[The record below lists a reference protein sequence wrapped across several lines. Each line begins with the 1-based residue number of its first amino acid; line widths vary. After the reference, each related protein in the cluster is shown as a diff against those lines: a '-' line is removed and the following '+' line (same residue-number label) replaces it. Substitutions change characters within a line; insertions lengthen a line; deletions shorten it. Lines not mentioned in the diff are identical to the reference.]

1 MIELLT
7 IPEKE
12 YQHLNK
18 KLEAYQAERTELEER
33 YRTRSKELTKEIH
46 AIQDRIARDK
56 RIRER
61 RGPEYMQYRYKKM
74 LEMYNNGTSYEDIAK
89 EFHIATSTVRY
100 NVERMIRIGHRIT
113 LKQHLKKT
121 KGVVNDTLPLE
132 VLMYGAI
139 RVMTAL
145 NKHNIKTVGD
155 YYKMKDKVKLSDTVM
170 NNVEHEINWAS
181 KRYFN
186 DLEWKQK
193 NERYSFFYGQQ

>member
-12 YQHLNK
+12 YQQLNK
-18 KLEAYQAERTELEER
+18 RLEEYQAERTELEER

-61 RGPEYMQYRYKKM
+61 RGPEYMQYRHNKM

-100 NVERMIRIGHRIT
+100 NVERMISIGHRMT

-121 KGVVNDTLPLE
+121 EGVVNDTLPLE
-132 VLMYGAI
+132 VLMYGAT
-139 RVMTAL
+139 RAMNAL
-145 NKHNIKTVGD
+145 NKHHIKTVGD
-155 YYKMKDKVKLSDTVM
+155 YYKMKDKVKLSNAVIED
-170 NNVEHEINWAS
+170 VEHEIEWAS

-186 DLEWKQK
+186 DLKRK
-193 NERYSFFYGQQ
+193 ARGDFYYGQY

>member
-12 YQHLNK
+12 YQQLNK

-155 YYKMKDKVKLSDTVM
+155 YYKMKDKVKLSDTVI
-170 NNVEHEINWAS
+170 NTVEHEINWAS

-193 NERYSFFYGQQ
+193 NERYSFFYGQ

>member
-12 YQHLNK
+12 YQQLNK
-18 KLEAYQAERTELEER
+18 RLEEYQAERTELEER

-155 YYKMKDKVKLSDTVM
+155 YYKMKDKVKLSDTVI
-170 NNVEHEINWAS
+170 NTVEHEINWAS

-193 NERYSFFYGQQ
+193 NERYSFFYGQ